1 MKSTEYNLVIFLD
14 EADRERIEKY
24 AQISREA
31 GKRYNSMEDIIR
43 IIFYLGLDKA
53 ENFFESILT

>member
-1 MKSTEYNLVIFLD
+1 MIFLD

-53 ENFFESILT
+53 EKFFENLISS